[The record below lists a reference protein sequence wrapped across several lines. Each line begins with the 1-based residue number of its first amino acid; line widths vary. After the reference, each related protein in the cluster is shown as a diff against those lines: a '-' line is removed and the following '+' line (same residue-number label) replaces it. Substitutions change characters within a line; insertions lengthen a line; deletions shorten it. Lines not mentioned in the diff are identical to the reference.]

1 VPLFCR
7 HNRFEAS
14 CPICSREK
22 APAPRARPST
32 ARTRSGTQRRPQA
45 GLVTKRV
52 ARAADDGYRSPLA
65 PGLKATADAERL
77 AQALALTT
85 EALEARDVL
94 TLDEA
99 AEAAFGDPAA
109 IAGWS
114 PPEDGPGWTPQR
126 RFERWYDRLRLPGV
140 TRADRFAF
148 LVALGPTYELEAGA
162 LFFDVKGNDATTLA
176 AKRLLNSGD
185 ALLLERRAKD
195 LADATGVPLAA
206 LDRGLALWDGTDP
219 LPAPPHPGVL
229 AALRL

>member
-32 ARTRSGTQRRPQA
+32 ARARTGTQRRPQA

-77 AQALALTT
+77 AQALALAT
-85 EALEARDVL
+85 EALDREPLGLEQA
-94 TLDEA
+94 A
-99 AEAAFGDPAA
+99 AEVFGDAA
-109 IAGWS
+109 VIVGWT
-114 PPEDGPGWTPQR
+114 PPVEAPGWTPQR
-126 RFERWYDRLRLPGV
+126 RFERWYDRLRLPGI
-140 TRADRFAF
+140 TRAQRFAF
-148 LVALGPTYELEAGA
+148 LVALGMEADA
-162 LFFDVKGNDATTLA
+162 LHFDVKGNDAATLA

-185 ALLLERRAKD
+185 ALLLERRARE
-195 LADATGVPLAA
+195 LAEAAGVPLAA
-206 LDRGLALWDGTDP
+206 LDRALVLWDGSDP
-219 LPAPPHPGVL
+219 LAAEPHPGAQ
-229 AALRL
+229 AALKC